1 MYIFLRKQGMNVHF
15 KHPVKVQKEALLFL
29 CDTTSTKKEENGLW
43 SLHRETFSVNTV
55 VEFHGEAGEIQ

>member
-1 MYIFLRKQGMNVHF
+1 MHF